1 MLTGFNGVNNLD
13 IDRLT
18 TMLEENR
25 TLLNEMATTETDS
38 EGACLPKLLF
48 EIVKEANNEDDTSE
62 TLNESSDEMD
72 AARSNLRLSSSQEII
87 GNLPKVWRVLMELLN
102 HQKIAQVEFQENG
115 QGEDCYK
122 SIQTPTGPK
131 VELSVSK
138 TYIKLK
144 VSYTL
149 HVYCLFP
156 SLSQIFLRNIDRNK
170 FNSCIL
176 FYSCSGPNFGEKGA
190 TKGNY

>member
-1 MLTGFNGVNNLD
+1 
-13 IDRLT
+13 
-18 TMLEENR
+18 MLEENR

-176 FYSCSGPNFGEKGA
+176 FYSCSGPNLGEKGA
-190 TKGNY
+190 TEGNYSIENSERTFGATIE